1 MKINF
6 KSKKFIIPIIIVV
19 IVLVVASVLGYRY
32 YQEQELQKKIDTA
45 ITEIEKTETDFN
57 KEDTREDKLALLQSV
72 SKEHTDYEKS
82 KDMIKEIDEKY
93 HSVISDMQKVFR
105 EEYDKTLTDNTL
117 KDIDKISDKEQL
129 NNAKTKL
136 NELLQ
141 TIQNE
146 KDIVCTENEVKEYET
161 KITDLVKSYEDRV
174 TAIEKEEQAKK
185 EAEEKKAK
193 EEAERQA
200 AQQNSQSQ
208 SSSGNSSYSSGGSNS
223 SSGSNSSTENSQSSN
238 SGGGA
243 PYIVETRW
251 YTDANGTCY
260 TYYYSDGSIWY
271 KDYDGSMHD
280 ITNNPDIWG

>member
-45 ITEIEKTETDFN
+45 IAEIEKTETDFN
-57 KEDTREDKLALLQSV
+57 KEDTREDKFALLQSV

-93 HSVISDMQKVFR
+93 VIADMQKVFK

-141 TIQNE
+141 TIQKE

-161 KITDLVKSYEDRV
+161 KITDLVKSYEDRA

-223 SSGSNSSTENSQSSN
+223 SSGSSGGSNSSGYTGNWERWEWDDGTVTEFHDRNDGGWDASDNHGNHWSSDDL
-238 SGGGA
+238 
-243 PYIVETRW
+243 EEW
-251 YTDANGTCY
+251 LD
-260 TYYYSDGSIWY
+260 
-271 KDYDGSMHD
+271 
-280 ITNNPDIWG
+280 